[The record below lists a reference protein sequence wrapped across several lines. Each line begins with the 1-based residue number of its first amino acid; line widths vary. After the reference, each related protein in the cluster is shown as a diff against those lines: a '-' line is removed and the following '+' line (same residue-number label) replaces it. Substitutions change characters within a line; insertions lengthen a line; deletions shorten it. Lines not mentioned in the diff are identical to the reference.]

1 MGLQHLYSIIGM
13 RLRQQREEIAV
24 VFQNEIFPAN
34 FSKRIDRV
42 SCLWYSA
49 ENLSERMLAE
59 CLRACVCT
67 DMAGGLGNNRG
78 VLRLIYM
85 FLEVDDMNREA
96 IVVDSLSK
104 HYRTR
109 VKGEGLKAGVKALLA
124 PEYKEVEAVRGISFS
139 VQKGEMLAFIG
150 PNGAGKSTTI
160 KMLTGILHPS
170 GGSMQ
175 VLGYNPAKERKELC
189 AHIGT
194 VFGQRSQLWMH
205 LPPVDS
211 YAMIG
216 AIYDIADDERRRRV
230 DKLAQRF
237 DIGDLLHTPVR
248 KLSLGQRIRCEIA
261 ASLLYEPD
269 ILFLDEPTIGL
280 DIVVKQVIR
289 ELILEWNREKGITV
303 FLTSHDPGDVEQ
315 ICQRAM
321 VIDHGQVV
329 LDQSVEHLKATYLN
343 RKVITVKFFEPRT
356 LPEMDGVKV
365 ETTGVKTVLTVD
377 LRVQP
382 IGNVMQA
389 VTAEGGVADITVN
402 DPPMEEII
410 TTIFRSREVGL

>member
-1 MGLQHLYSIIGM
+1 M
-13 RLRQQREEIAV
+13 
-24 VFQNEIFPAN
+24 
-34 FSKRIDRV
+34 D
-42 SCLWYSA
+42 
-49 ENLSERMLAE
+49 
-59 CLRACVCT
+59 
-67 DMAGGLGNNRG
+67 
-78 VLRLIYM
+78 
-85 FLEVDDMNREA
+85 REA
-96 IVVDSLSK
+96 IVVENLRKD
-104 HYRTR
+104 YRTR
-109 VKGEGLKAGVKALLA
+109 VKAEGLKAGIKALVA
-124 PEYKEVEAVRGISFS
+124 PEYRDVEAVKCISFH
-139 VQKGEMLAFIG
+139 VQRGEMVAFIG

-170 GGSMQ
+170 GGTMQ
-175 VLGYNPAKERKELC
+175 VLGYNPVKERRVLC

-211 YAMIG
+211 FAMLG
-216 AIYDIADDERRRRV
+216 AIYGIEDNERRKRV
-230 DKLAQRF
+230 DVLAQRF
-237 DIGDLLHTPVR
+237 GLGEFLHTPVR

-280 DIVVKQVIR
+280 DVVVKQAIR

-303 FLTSHDPGDVEQ
+303 FLTSHDPGDVEH
-315 ICQRAM
+315 ICRRAM

-343 RKVITVKFFEPRT
+343 RKVITVKFFEPRV
-356 LPEMDGVKV
+356 LPEMDGVTIT
-365 ETTGVKTVLTVD
+365 ESGAQAVLTVD
-377 LRVQP
+377 TLVQP
-382 IGNVMQA
+382 IGGVMQA
-389 VTAEGGVADITVN
+389 VTAKGGVADITVT